1 MELSVVLSSLALT
14 RVLAPPWER
23 PPEASPWLPSA
34 SSVVQRLMSSRSLS
48 LSTTLWPPSL
58 FASRH

>member
-23 PPEASPWLPSA
+23 PPEASPWPLPA
-34 SSVVQRLMSSRSLS
+34 SSVVQRLMSSQSLS
-48 LSTTLWPPSL
+48 LSTSLWPPFS
-58 FASRH
+58 FAS